1 MTATDRAAERAII
14 DRRGRFDMARIPE
27 FAVELFELLA
37 LVVGSG
43 VASVIGV
50 SLERVG
56 VAGLAGG
63 DLAVGLWALAM
74 GLVALYVGVVALGYE
89 QVLPRL
95 RALAGSA

>member
-1 MTATDRAAERAII
+1 
-14 DRRGRFDMARIPE
+14 MARIPE
-27 FAVELFELLA
+27 FAVELLELLA

-50 SLERVG
+50 ALERVG

-63 DLAVGLWALAM
+63 DLAVGLWAFAM

-95 RALAGSA
+95 RALADGA